1 MLPELSEPNFYLLG
15 FMGAGKSTVGPL
27 FADKLHTQFLDLDA
41 LIEDSEKATIRQI
54 FETRGE
60 SYFRQKETEL
70 LRPLTRLRNT
80 VVALGGGTFVLEV
93 NRAMI
98 RASGMSIWLDVPFP
112 LIQKRIQ
119 NPLSRPMFRSPQDME
134 NLFFQRLP
142 YYQTADVRVGI
153 ADETPEEAAEKI
165 FQSIQAVIGR

>member
-27 FADKLHTQFLDLDA
+27 FADKLHTQLLDLDA
-41 LIEDSEKATIRQI
+41 LIEDSEKATIGQI

-60 SYFRQKETEL
+60 PYFRQKESEL
-70 LRPLTRLRNT
+70 LVPLTWLRNT

-119 NPLSRPMFRSPQDME
+119 NPLSRPVFRSPQDME
-134 NLFFQRLP
+134 KLFFQRLP
-142 YYQTADVRVGI
+142 YYQMADVRIGV
-153 ADETPEEAAEKI
+153 ADETPEEAAKKI
-165 FQSIQAVIGR
+165 FQSIQAVMGR